1 MSGPRLEST
10 KAGPAA
16 ALARLDQT
24 KVVCYSAHAVRSP
37 QLGGNMQTVNM
48 LEAKSSLSKLVA
60 AIESGAETEV
70 ILARNGRP
78 VARIVPLSA
87 ATSGV
92 RIGIAKGQFA
102 VPAGLDRQ
110 DPEMVILFDEGT

>member
-1 MSGPRLEST
+1 MRS
-10 KAGPAA
+10 
-16 ALARLDQT
+16 
-24 KVVCYSAHAVRSP
+24 VRRNR
-37 QLGGNMQTVNM
+37 GATVQTVNM

-60 AIESGAETEV
+60 AIESGDETEV

-78 VARIVPLSA
+78 VARIVPLA
-87 ATSGV
+87 APTAGV

-110 DPEMVILFDEGT
+110 DPEMVILFDEGA